1 MGNVDKISE
10 IKGIIERLKTQKA
23 MKMGIAEEIKKK
35 WRAEFGTDDVE
46 EVKEHLEEIKL
57 EELRISERLRSVYDE
72 IVNKYDWEEVKR
84 GLL

>member
-1 MGNVDKISE
+1 MGNVDKITE

-35 WRAEFGTDDVE
+35 WRAEFGTDNVE

>member
-1 MGNVDKISE
+1 MGTSDKISE

-35 WRAEFGTDDVE
+35 WRAEFGTDNVE
-46 EVKEHLEEIKL
+46 EVKKHLEEIKL

>member
-1 MGNVDKISE
+1 MGNVDKITE